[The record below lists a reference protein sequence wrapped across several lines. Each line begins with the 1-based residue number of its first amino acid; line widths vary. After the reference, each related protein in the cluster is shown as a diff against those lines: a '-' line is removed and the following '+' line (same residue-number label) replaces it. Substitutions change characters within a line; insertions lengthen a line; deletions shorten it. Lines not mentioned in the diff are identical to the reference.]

1 VSDSSLRLHHL
12 HNHITNAIIPN
23 FPLTGDAVKELE
35 FRLGPLYS
43 QMKLILVA
51 SPLDALIALVG
62 MPAIGNDREMKIVG
76 FKRKISAHFD

>member
-1 VSDSSLRLHHL
+1 
-12 HNHITNAIIPN
+12 
-23 FPLTGDAVKELE
+23 
-35 FRLGPLYS
+35 
-43 QMKLILVA
+43 MKLILVA